1 MFGSTAL
8 EVAIGVVFVFLSLSL
23 VCTAANELIA
33 SLMTWRAKNLAD
45 GIRNLLQ
52 YKNNDE
58 LLQGRGLYNHP
69 LIQSLYRD
77 KKTLPSYIP
86 SRTFALALMDI
97 VVPAGSPDRDSLKG
111 IRAAVEKAAAKKLIG
126 EQVAGT
132 LRILIDEAR
141 SSKEAATGI
150 QKAETDLSRVQ
161 ENVETWFND
170 SMERVAGW
178 YKRKTQT
185 LTFALALVFTVA
197 LNVDSIMI
205 TKRLSSDTTLRA
217 AVVATAEKSAQQPA
231 AIVVTQP
238 ASVGGAQSAG
248 QENIEA
254 RTSAAYQALLKNQAG
269 LQSLGLP
276 LGWGDANNW
285 PAGSGSS
292 AYCWNWIAKVFGL
305 LLTAGAASLG
315 APFWFDMLNKV
326 VSIRSAGKAPEEK
339 QKSPKEV
346 PTPTEAGQTPREAR
360 ESRDVLSELRGTPS
374 ESPEGLKSK
383 PL

>member
-111 IRAAVEKAAAKKLIG
+111 IRAAVEKATAEKLIG
-126 EQVAGT
+126 EQVGGT

-205 TKRLSSDTTLRA
+205 KTTVRWD
-217 AVVATAEKSAQQPA
+217 P
-231 AIVVTQP
+231 
-238 ASVGGAQSAG
+238 
-248 QENIEA
+248 
-254 RTSAAYQALLKNQAG
+254 
-269 LQSLGLP
+269 
-276 LGWGDANNW
+276 
-285 PAGSGSS
+285 
-292 AYCWNWIAKVFGL
+292 
-305 LLTAGAASLG
+305 
-315 APFWFDMLNKV
+315 
-326 VSIRSAGKAPEEK
+326 
-339 QKSPKEV
+339 
-346 PTPTEAGQTPREAR
+346 
-360 ESRDVLSELRGTPS
+360 
-374 ESPEGLKSK
+374 
-383 PL
+383 